1 MDITKHIKNKKNI
14 MVCNL
19 SKNGDIQSLLG
30 LDSYRNIESMDNYN
44 NTVFCDDDLLILLL
58 DKKHVV
64 SQEIFKKSYSIN
76 NILIFIN
83 DLGNNEN
90 NLIEYKN
97 ILFSYGYKYF
107 GNVRNENIHFFTYDI
122 ADYKDN
128 PDWLNNSNWANPELW
143 EK

>member
-19 SKNGDIQSLLG
+19 SKNGDIQCLLG
-30 LDSYRNIESMDNYN
+30 LDSYENIESMDNYH

-58 DKKHVV
+58 DKKHVI
-64 SQEIFKKSYSIN
+64 SQDIFKKNYSIN

-83 DLGNNEN
+83 DIGQNED

-97 ILFSYGYKYF
+97 ILSSYGY
-107 GNVRNENIHFFTYDI
+107 
-122 ADYKDN
+122 
-128 PDWLNNSNWANPELW
+128 
-143 EK
+143 

>member
-14 MVCNL
+14 TVCNL
-19 SKNGDIQSLLG
+19 SKNGHIQSLLG
-30 LDSYRNIESMDNYN
+30 LDSFANIESLDNYH

-64 SQEIFKKSYSIN
+64 SQDIFKKNYSIN

-83 DLGNNEN
+83 DIGQNED

-97 ILFSYGYKYF
+97 ILSSYGYKYF